1 MDKRKIVEYFTAGFD
16 KYKYILMVCL
26 VGLALTCFP
35 SAAKDKAPQAA
46 SDMSEDTG
54 ILEERLEDILSQMS
68 GAGRVKV
75 MLTAKG
81 SSRSLYAYNE
91 DKSISR
97 SDGSQTSDIRSSLV
111 CTGGSSSQQPV
122 AVGTDGPEYRG
133 ALIVCDGADDP
144 HIRLEMTQA
153 VTSLT
158 GIGAD
163 SIVISKMK

>member
-1 MDKRKIVEYFTAGFD
+1 
-16 KYKYILMVCL
+16 
-26 VGLALTCFP
+26 
-35 SAAKDKAPQAA
+35 
-46 SDMSEDTG
+46 MSEDTG

-91 DKSISR
+91 DKSMSR

-111 CTGGSSSQQPV
+111 CTGGSGSQQPV

-144 HIRLEMTQA
+144 RIRLEMTQA